1 MYYSE
6 DIVEEVRMKNDIVD
20 VISGYVKLQKK
31 GSSYFGLC
39 PFHSEKSPSFSV
51 SRDKQMYYCFGCGA
65 GGNVFTFIMEYENYS
80 FVEALKM
87 LAERAGVE
95 LPEMEYS
102 KEAKEKANLKNTLL
116 EMNKLAARYF

>member
-1 MYYSE
+1 
-6 DIVEEVRMKNDIVD
+6 
-20 VISGYVKLQKK
+20 
-31 GSSYFGLC
+31 
-39 PFHSEKSPSFSV
+39 
-51 SRDKQMYYCFGCGA
+51 
-65 GGNVFTFIMEYENYS
+65 MEYENYS

-116 EMNKLAARYF
+116 EMNKLAHGIFTHS

>member
-1 MYYSE
+1 
-6 DIVEEVRMKNDIVD
+6 
-20 VISGYVKLQKK
+20 
-31 GSSYFGLC
+31 
-39 PFHSEKSPSFSV
+39 
-51 SRDKQMYYCFGCGA
+51 
-65 GGNVFTFIMEYENYS
+65 MEYENYS

-116 EMNKLAARYF
+116 EMNKLAARYFYSQLKGKRRTCLPLSDRQRAYRYNDHTVRTWIFQ

>member
-1 MYYSE
+1 M
-6 DIVEEVRMKNDIVD
+6 
-20 VISGYVKLQKK
+20 GQ
-31 GSSYFGLC
+31 
-39 PFHSEKSPSFSV
+39 
-51 SRDKQMYYCFGCGA
+51 GA
-65 GGNVFTFIMEYENYS
+65 NVFTFIMEYENYS

-116 EMNKLAARYF
+116 EMNKLAGTVIFNSQLKEKRRTCYRYLTDRGYDTTITQFGLGYSNKYSDDL

>member
-1 MYYSE
+1 
-6 DIVEEVRMKNDIVD
+6 
-20 VISGYVKLQKK
+20 
-31 GSSYFGLC
+31 
-39 PFHSEKSPSFSV
+39 
-51 SRDKQMYYCFGCGA
+51 MYYCFGCGA

-95 LPEMEYS
+95 LPAMEYS

-116 EMNKLAARYF
+116 EMNKLAARYFYSQLKGKTENMLTVI